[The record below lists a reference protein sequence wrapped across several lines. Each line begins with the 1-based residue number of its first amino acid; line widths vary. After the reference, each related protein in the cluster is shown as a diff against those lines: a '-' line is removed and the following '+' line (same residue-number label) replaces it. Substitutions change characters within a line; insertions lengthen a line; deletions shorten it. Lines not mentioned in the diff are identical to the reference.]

1 MASFYDRPT
10 VWSSHFKILCG
21 AAYNNSMKQVVFEVV
36 DSPEGGYEATALG
49 HRIYTQ
55 GETWENLKAMVQDA
69 VRCHFEQKDRPAL
82 IRLLFV
88 REEALS
94 A

>member
-1 MASFYDRPT
+1 M
-10 VWSSHFKILCG
+10 SSDVRSSKSSRWPLT
-21 AAYNNSMKQVVFEVV
+21 AYNEFVKQIVFEVV
-36 DSPEGGYEATALG
+36 DSPEGGYEAAALG

-55 GETWENLKAMVQDA
+55 GDDWEDLKSMVQDA
-69 VRCHFEQKDRPAL
+69 VRCHFEEADRPAL